1 MEMLRCDDSS
11 VAYINFYPRYNSLH
25 IGKNWVL
32 FGQNKSLFLRDNA
45 GSLERA
51 RQAIFFLSGSQS
63 ERGICFILFF
73 CAASLVKN
81 MNIATNSYLE
91 IR

>member
-11 VAYINFYPRYNSLH
+11 VAYINFYPRYTSLH

-32 FGQNKSLFLRDNA
+32 FGQNKSLFLGDNA

-51 RQAIFFLSGSQS
+51 RRAIFSFQVADQNAVFVS
-63 ERGICFILFF
+63 F
-73 CAASLVKN
+73 CSFAQPAL
-81 MNIATNSYLE
+81 
-91 IR
+91 

>member
-11 VAYINFYPRYNSLH
+11 VAYINFYPRYTSLH
-25 IGKNWVL
+25 IGEKRGFIRPEQKPVPA
-32 FGQNKSLFLRDNA
+32 GQCGKSRE
-45 GSLERA
+45 GKTG
-51 RQAIFFLSGSQS
+51 IFFLSGSRS
-63 ERGICFILFF
+63 ERGICFILFV